1 MTKLRGSGRPPT
13 DMKGVRREAA
23 ANYGRLIRFLLLT
36 GQRLDNAASAAASAT
51 FSTANGTSAKTRRR
65 ARSGSNCPKA
75 ALDLI
80 GSGTA
85 RDLVFPGLHG
95 KLSGY
100 SRLKADLDKACG
112 VEGWVV
118 HDLRRTFAS
127 EMQTLGVDEMIIR
140 ALLNHA
146 VPGITQNYFRAA
158 LDEGKTKALGDWADR
173 LAKIV
178 SRKRAA

>member
-1 MTKLRGSGRPPT
+1 MAYLAPCWKWAASEDLAPITNFVPEILKVAREVKRERILTHDEIARVWTAAS

-36 GQRLDNAASAAASAT
+36 GQRLDNAASLRFGDILDGEWHQRENKASRPIRL
-51 FSTANGTSAKTRRR
+51 KL
-65 ARSGSNCPKA
+65 PKA
-75 ALDLI
+75 PLDLI

-127 EMQTLGVDEMIIR
+127 EMR
-140 ALLNHA
+140 ALW
-146 VPGITQNYFRAA
+146 R
-158 LDEGKTKALGDWADR
+158 R
-173 LAKIV
+173 
-178 SRKRAA
+178 